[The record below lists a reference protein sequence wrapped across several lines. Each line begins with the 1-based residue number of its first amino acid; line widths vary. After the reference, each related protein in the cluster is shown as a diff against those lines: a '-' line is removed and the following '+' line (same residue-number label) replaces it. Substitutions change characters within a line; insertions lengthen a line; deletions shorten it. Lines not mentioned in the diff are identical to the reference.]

1 MPKVTQITCDLCGG
15 SDMGSEIVFKVKKR
29 WFSWYETGLSTKKI
43 YICEGC
49 QESLKNAAIQDRKL
63 REKERRKKGKDDD

>member
-1 MPKVTQITCDLCGG
+1 MPKETRITCDLCGS

-43 YICEGC
+43 YICEERQG
-49 QESLKNAAIQDRKL
+49 SLKKTAMQDRKL
-63 REKERRKKGKDDD
+63 REKKRDDDDD